1 MLDDIF
7 TEGDSFLA
15 LAVLPV
21 QTTIKI
27 QDSFHPHLSSDALD
41 WRMLSSPIMGCLS
54 SFKAMIWDSPGDLL
68 LVSTLRAAEVL
79 LTC

>member
-1 MLDDIF
+1 MLNDIF

-15 LAVLPV
+15 LAMLPV

-54 SFKAMIWDSPGDLL
+54 SFGAIWDSPGDLL